1 MTIHRRRVKTAGLT
15 IPREVIEMLK
25 LLKANTRQLLDE
37 YYQESGK
44 TPMKSASR
52 RGRRYY
58 KRADDGG
65 FLSSVQGL
73 LPDFQGLYSTATT
86 FVGENKREILGAL
99 GGLGVGVV
107 LLQLLPT
114 NKRHRAVKTLLGG
127 AGGAVAGALIAR
139 NLTADRLDSFWK
151 TVTARFRGKTDEEVP
166 AVTEGTPTETPV
178 EIIADMPA
186 GPETL
191 PPDDQYKT
199 IRERLAPIGGGSA
212 PDETLEEGPVPPP
225 PGLDDQDITVRERL
239 APLGGHP
246 KFGDKAFNAIVDQ
259 IKYHTE
265 AAKRLGQKL
274 DAAARKAVKDLKDR
288 VMSKAPD
295 EESVDDM
302 YAPSP
307 WDEEE

>member
-1 MTIHRRRVKTAGLT
+1 MTIYRRRVKTAGLT

-86 FVGENKREILGAL
+86 FVEGNKREILGAL

-114 NKRHRAVKTLLGG
+114 NKRHRAIKTLLGG
-127 AGGAVAGALIAR
+127 AGGAVAGALIAH

-151 TVTARFRGKTDEEVP
+151 TVTARFRGQTDTEAPSAAP
-166 AVTEGTPTETPV
+166 AAPSAAPAASPV
-178 EIIADMPA
+178 RGREDLYELALRSVME
-186 GPETL
+186 PETL
-191 PPDDQYKT
+191 
-199 IRERLAPIGGGSA
+199 
-212 PDETLEEGPVPPP
+212 LEEPEEPEAPESMLLG
-225 PGLDDQDITVRERL
+225 ERQ
-239 APLGGHP
+239 

-274 DAAARKAVKDLKDR
+274 DAAARQAVKNLKDR
-288 VMSKAPD
+288 VMSKAP
-295 EESVDDM
+295 EEEPVDDM

-307 WDEEE
+307 WDEDWDRPEDQD